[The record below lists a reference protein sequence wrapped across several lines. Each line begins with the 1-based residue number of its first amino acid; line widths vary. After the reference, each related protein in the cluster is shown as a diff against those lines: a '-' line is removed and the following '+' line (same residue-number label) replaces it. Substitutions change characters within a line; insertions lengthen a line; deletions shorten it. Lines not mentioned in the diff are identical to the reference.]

1 MLSYTARRL
10 VYMVITLWVLS
21 ILVFVIIQL
30 PPGDYMTTYIAAQ
43 QAQGNSLD
51 EAQIAAL
58 RRQYGLDSGPVE
70 QYRLWIGNFIQGN
83 MGQSF
88 EWRQPVSALLAE
100 RLPLTIVLSI
110 STLILTYLIAIPI
123 GVYSALRQYSLGDY
137 LFSTIGFIGLA
148 IPNFLLALILLYIFF
163 KYFGL
168 SVGGLFSDEYAT
180 APWSIGKVIDLINHL
195 WVPMIVIGTA
205 GTAGLIR
212 VMRGSLLDEL
222 GKQYVVTARAKGV
235 RERKLIFKYPVR
247 IAINPIVSTI
257 GWQLPHIVSGETI
270 VAIVLSLPT
279 TGPLLYRALL
289 SQDMFMAG
297 SIVLLLGALTLIGT
311 FVSDL
316 LLVFIDPRIS
326 FEKKA

>member
-10 VYMVITLWVLS
+10 IYMFITLWVLS

-30 PPGDYMTTYIAAQ
+30 PPGDYMTTYLAAQ
-43 QAQGNSLD
+43 QAQGNTLD
-51 EAQIAAL
+51 EAQVTAL
-58 RRQYGLDSGPVE
+58 RRQYGLDRGIAE
-70 QYRLWIGNFIQGN
+70 QYWLWITNFVQGN

-88 EWRQPVSALLAE
+88 EWRQPVSSLLAD

-110 STLILTYLIAIPI
+110 ATLLLTYLIAVPI
-123 GVYSALRQYSLGDY
+123 GVYSALKQYSLGDY

-148 IPNFLLALILLYIFF
+148 VPNFMLALILLYIFF
-163 KYFGL
+163 RYFGL
-168 SVGGLFSDEYAT
+168 SVGGLFSDQYAT
-180 APWSIGKVIDLINHL
+180 APWSLGKVIDLINHL

-235 RERKLIFKYPVR
+235 RERRLIFKYPVR

-326 FEKKA
+326 FDKKA